1 MNRSAPL
8 LNAREIDL
16 SIPMPDQ
23 VERVIEETERAL
35 IRDALRKA
43 PLTPEAADMLGINR
57 KSRCHNK
64 MLKYGM
70 LENGL

>member
-1 MNRSAPL
+1 
-8 LNAREIDL
+8 
-16 SIPMPDQ
+16 MPDQ

-35 IRDALRKA
+35 IREALRKA
-43 PLTPEAADMLGINR
+43 RGRQEAADMLGINR
-57 KSRCHNK
+57 KSLHNK